1 MEPKQT
7 EDPRIQRTHAM
18 LLSALTELLHEKTF
32 DEVRVKDICQRAGL
46 HRSTFYAHF
55 EDKTHLLL
63 FGVQALMEELF
74 SFHSGKN
81 NAFYSRFQR
90 SIYRT
95 LKYFQRNKQVFI
107 LLLSDPKNASARQL
121 FQQEFARLLKE
132 HLKGL
137 HPELSARDAD
147 LIARFFTGGL
157 LSLVAQWL
165 TETPDR
171 PAREVAEEITPLVFQ
186 CVSPAS
192 LSQTLKTRI
201 E

>member
-1 MEPKQT
+1 MERKQP
-7 EDPRIQRTHAM
+7 ENPRIQRTHAM
-18 LLSALTELLHEKTF
+18 LLAALTELLHEKTF

-63 FGVQALMEELF
+63 FGVQELMEELF
-74 SFHSGKN
+74 SFQSGKH

-95 LKYFQRNKQVFI
+95 LKYFQRNKQVFV
-107 LLLSDPKNASARQL
+107 LLFSDPKNASARQL
-121 FQQEFARLLKE
+121 FQQEFTRLLKE
-132 HLKGL
+132 RLKDP
-137 HPELSARDAD
+137 HPELSARDTD

-165 TETPDR
+165 IETPDR
-171 PAREVAEEITPLVFQ
+171 PAREIAEEITPLIFQ
-186 CVSPAS
+186 CIPPSPHLVSQKA
-192 LSQTLKTRI
+192 QG
-201 E
+201 

>member
-1 MEPKQT
+1 MERKQP
-7 EDPRIQRTHAM
+7 ENPRIQRTHAM
-18 LLSALTELLHEKTF
+18 LLAALTELLHEKTF

-63 FGVQALMEELF
+63 FGVQELMEELF

-81 NAFYSRFQR
+81 SAFYSRFQR
-90 SIYRT
+90 NLYRT
-95 LKYFQRNKQVFI
+95 LKYFQRNKPVFI
-107 LLLSDPKNASARQL
+107 RLLSDPKNASARQL
-121 FQQEFARLLKE
+121 FQQEFTRLLKE
-132 HLKGL
+132 RLKDL
-137 HPELSARDAD
+137 HPDLSPREAD
-147 LIARFFTGGL
+147 LIVRFFTGGL

-171 PAREVAEEITPLVFQ
+171 PAREVAEEITPLMFH
-186 CVSPAS
+186 CLFTAFRLEPPR
-192 LSQTLKTRI
+192 TW

>member
-32 DEVRVKDICQRAGL
+32 DEVRVKTSASAPASTAPLFTPTLKTNPPSPVRCASADGGAVFLSQRQKQ
-46 HRSTFYAHF
+46 R
-55 EDKTHLLL
+55 LL
-63 FGVQALMEELF
+63 F
-74 SFHSGKN
+74 
-81 NAFYSRFQR
+81 RFQR

-147 LIARFFTGGL
+147 LIARFFSLGPAL
-157 LSLVAQWL
+157 LVAQWL

-171 PAREVAEEITPLVFQ
+171 PCPGGRRRDYPFGFSMRL
-186 CVSPAS
+186 PA
-192 LSQTLKTRI
+192 LSRRLLKPG
-201 E
+201 